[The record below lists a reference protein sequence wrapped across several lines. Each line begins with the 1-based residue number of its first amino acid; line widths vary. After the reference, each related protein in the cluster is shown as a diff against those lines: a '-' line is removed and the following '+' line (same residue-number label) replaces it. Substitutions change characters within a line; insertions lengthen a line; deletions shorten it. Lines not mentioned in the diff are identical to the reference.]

1 MSGIELPR
9 FVFDQMVDQARALA
23 PVEACGI
30 LAGRE
35 GRVWRLYEMTN
46 VDDSSD
52 HFMMN
57 PAEQFS
63 VVKLI
68 RAAGLKMI
76 AVYHSHPA
84 TPARPSEE
92 DIRLALQPGVA
103 WVILSLERPEEPYAR
118 AFEIEEGRVT
128 EIPLSIVRGQA

>member
-1 MSGIELPR
+1 MKKIELPH
-9 FVFDQMVDQARALA
+9 FVFEQMVDHARAAA

-30 LAGRE
+30 LAGVE
-35 GRVWRLYEMTN
+35 GRVSCLYEMTN
-46 VDDSSD
+46 IDDSSD

-68 RAAGLKMI
+68 RAAGLRMV

-84 TPARPSEE
+84 TSALPSDE

-103 WVILSLERPEEPYAR
+103 WVILSLERPNEPYAR
-118 AFEIEEGRVT
+118 GFEIESGQVT
-128 EIPLSIVRGQA
+128 EIPLTIVKG